1 LLAQLRPDQF
11 RLFLCPEYPTFF
23 LNMEQAGS
31 QIKSAESRGPGLR
44 GFWSLIVTQFEGA
57 FNDNALKTLV
67 QFIGLS
73 MALPKAQHDALV
85 PLATAL
91 FSLPFIVFSM
101 GGGYLADR
109 FSKRTITIWV
119 KTLEIAIMTFATV
132 GFFLGNLPMG
142 LASIFLMGIHSAIF
156 GPSKYGLLPELLPT
170 EKLSWGNGILELGT
184 FVAIVTGMSA
194 GAVLCSAFKGQQAW
208 SGVVLIILALVGFL

>member
-67 QFIGLS
+67 TFIGLN
-73 MALPKAQHDALV
+73 MALAPWLHNALV
-85 PLATAL
+85 PLTAGL

-101 GGGYLADR
+101 TGGFFADR
-109 FSKRTITIWV
+109 FSKRKVTIAV
-119 KTLEIAIMTFATV
+119 KVLEIVIMTFAT
-132 GFFLGNLPMG
+132 LG
-142 LASIFLMGIHSAIF
+142 
-156 GPSKYGLLPELLPT
+156 
-170 EKLSWGNGILELGT
+170 
-184 FVAIVTGMSA
+184 
-194 GAVLCSAFKGQQAW
+194 
-208 SGVVLIILALVGFL
+208 